1 MLRARREAMG
11 ATLAEAEA
19 ATRIRQKYLAALE
32 AEEWALLPG
41 EVVGRGF
48 LRNYAAYLGLEPTEI
63 LERRRAVIDSR
74 LASALSSTSAGAQLP
89 GARAVDYRP
98 KEMELKDEP
107 DGITRGEIRMT
118 PFLSILLTLLA
129 LALIA
134 WGLNRFGNSSLG
146 GFFPNLGISG
156 QNVTLDSNQPS
167 DQADVSLLSNVD
179 QIPAVPVVTLAP
191 ITVVVNPENAV
202 VQTPQP
208 QPDNNNNNNL
218 AESTNIDSSANIILR
233 PTTITAANQTAANQ
247 AAAFPT
253 LIPTRTPIPT
263 PTPVSANSESSTAL
277 GQPTATPLPAA
288 DNINTTSDPTNET
301 QPPTL
306 LPTATVELTPVPT
319 STPAPTAP
327 PPPSPPQCPD
337 WRTVLSAPFNNE
349 VVQGLVQV
357 RGTATHEDFRYYRI
371 EYAFGA
377 NATSGFTYF
386 TGGNAPVFQGVLGQL
401 DTTSLPNETY
411 TIRVAVIDS
420 TGNFSPPCQVTLIF
434 AN

>member
-208 QPDNNNNNNL
+208 QPDNNNNN
-218 AESTNIDSSANIILR
+218 
-233 PTTITAANQTAANQ
+233 
-247 AAAFPT
+247 FPT